1 MVIISDQIAQSAV
14 NFQVGYKVR
23 HPIIQAGNDCMRIPV
38 NENYIRFV
46 QLTLE
51 FRYANLRRETNIVTE
66 PAFRRL
72 HCPKEHRR

>member
-1 MVIISDQIAQSAV
+1 MKI
-14 NFQVGYKVR
+14 N
-23 HPIIQAGNDCMRIPV
+23 
-38 NENYIRFV
+38 IRFV

-51 FRYANLRRETNIVTE
+51 FRYVNLRRETNIGTE

>member
-1 MVIISDQIAQSAV
+1 MKGRYIPFKAWVVGMLYRFLSA
-14 NFQVGYKVR
+14 GS
-23 HPIIQAGNDCMRIPV
+23 RIPV
-38 NENYIRFV
+38 NENMTPFV

-51 FRYANLRRETNIVTE
+51 FRYVNLCRATNIVTV